1 MICNKLTQPD
11 RLTPAATIIRL
22 FYFHQDPVP
31 LLQ

>member
-11 RLTPAATIIRL
+11 RLTPAATITL